1 MITLNIYRRWIE
13 MWQRKQRQ
21 YYEDECGT
29 YTDHIFEPDQ
39 DDKYN
44 CWDNGWDDDLRETF
58 CANKNNM
65 SVIEALKTD
74 IECGWGSANLPMLAN
89 ALIVFS
95 VLLSNV
101 F

>member
-1 MITLNIYRRWIE
+1 

-29 YTDHIFEPDQ
+29 YSDHMTEPDD

-58 CANKNNM
+58 CVNKNNI
-65 SVIEALKTD
+65 SLLEALKTD
-74 IECGWGSANLPMLAN
+74 LECGWGSANSPIFTNLLAIF
-89 ALIVFS
+89 AIIVVTLF
-95 VLLSNV
+95 
-101 F
+101 